1 MNKVIFMGRFTAD
14 PEMKTT
20 QSGAV
25 ICNFTVAVDR
35 RFKKDGQPTAD
46 FFNCVAFG
54 KTAEFVSKWFTKGKM
69 ILVEGSMQNR
79 SWEDDKNNKHYRTE
93 LIVDSVY
100 FCGSKNGEAS
110 SSDANANANDVQTT
124 PDIDDDDDGELPF

>member
-1 MNKVIFMGRFTAD
+1 MNKVIFMGRLTAD

-25 ICNFTVAVDR
+25 ICNYSIAVDR
-35 RFKKDGQPTAD
+35 RFKKEGQPTAD
-46 FFNCVAFG
+46 FFNCVAFS
-54 KTAEFVSKWFTKGKM
+54 KTAEFVSKWFAKGKM

-79 SWEDDKNNKHYRTE
+79 SWDDDKNNKHYRTE

-100 FCGSKNGEAS
+100 FCGDRKTEETSPSGSTN
-110 SSDANANANDVQTT
+110 NAPAV
-124 PDIDDDDDGELPF
+124 PDIDEDDDGDLPF